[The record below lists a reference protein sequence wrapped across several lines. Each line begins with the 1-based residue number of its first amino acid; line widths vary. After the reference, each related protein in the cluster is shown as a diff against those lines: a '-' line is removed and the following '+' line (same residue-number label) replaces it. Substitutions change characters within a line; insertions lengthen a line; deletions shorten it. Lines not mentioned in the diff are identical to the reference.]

1 MKRSIMVVVT
11 VLALACGSG
20 IAAAQEGHESAT
32 MQRGV
37 TVTATAGHYETYA
50 LPLAVGFSL
59 QARVGNTHREYLQAT
74 RAASQLEQQRMQGL
88 AQEPFVTVAIDNST
102 GSGAAWEYRLADQHD
117 RTLAIVD
124 VYCKRAASAGNHCRM
139 VSRRFAGES
148 DLAVL
153 PGGQTPLALVQA
165 VAH

>member
-1 MKRSIMVVVT
+1 MKRSITVIVT
-11 VLALACGSG
+11 VLAFACGSG
-20 IAAAQEGHESAT
+20 IAAAQDQQESAT
-32 MQRGV
+32 LQRGV

-50 LPLAVGFSL
+50 IPLAVGFSL
-59 QARVGNTHREYLQAT
+59 QARVGNTHREYMQAS
-74 RAASQLEQQRMQGL
+74 RAASQQEKLRMQGM
-88 AQEPFVTVAIDNST
+88 APEPFVTVAIDNST
-102 GSGAAWEYRLADQHD
+102 GSGHAWEYRLADQHD

-139 VSRRFAGES
+139 VSRRFAGDS
-148 DLAVL
+148 SLAVL